1 MENNEERPQKTY
13 QPADSSKGEA
23 KLLVRLAAPVAIAQV
38 GAMSMGLVDTLMV
51 GRLGAVELA
60 AVALGD
66 ACFFTLQV
74 LAMGVIMALGP
85 LVAQAY
91 GAGDPQRCAAAWR
104 TGLRIAIVMTL
115 PLVALVFA
123 IGPALTWLGGIDER
137 VVQTSMDYL
146 APRTL
151 GILPQL
157 IYVACRALL
166 NGKGD
171 TRPAMVVTLI
181 AVVMNAFLDWVFIF
195 GNLGAPA
202 LGVAG
207 SGLVT
212 ALCRG
217 FMCVGLMLWLKRPV
231 YKAYTKGARVSLQL
245 LAKVLRIG
253 VPIGLT
259 HALEVGA
266 FAALSI
272 YMGWIGVTALA
283 AHQIALK
290 MATASFMLAISLGVA
305 TGIRVGNGIG
315 ASQPEAAQRS
325 AWVGIRIGLVCMA
338 INGTLFIVFR
348 RELVGAFT
356 PDAAVV
362 DLGAT
367 LLLVAAAFQL
377 SDGTQAICAGALR
390 GAGRTIQ
397 PMLAQLCAHW
407 LIALPLGYFL
417 AFTLDWGPLG
427 VWCPLVVGLSVAAVL
442 LLFWVRKIR
451 FLKPV

>member
-1 MENNEERPQKTY
+1 VAATPEAEKTY
-13 QPADSSKGEA
+13 RRADSSAGEA
-23 KLLVRLAAPVAIAQV
+23 KLLVRLALPVAIAQV
-38 GAMSMGLVDTLMV
+38 GAMSMGLVDTFMV

-85 LVAQAY
+85 LVSQAH

-104 TGLRIAIVMTL
+104 TGLRLALVMTL

-123 IGPALTWLGGIDER
+123 IGPALRWIGGIDPR

-151 GILPQL
+151 GVLPHL

-217 FMCVGLMLWLKRPV
+217 FMCIGLLVWLKRPA
-231 YKAYTKGARVSLQL
+231 YRAYTKGAQVSRALFV
-245 LAKVLRIG
+245 KVFRLG

-266 FAALSI
+266 FAASSI

-290 MATASFMLAISLGVA
+290 MATASFMLAISLGIA

-315 ASQPEAAQRS
+315 ASEPDAAQRS
-325 AWVGIRIGLVCMA
+325 AWVGIGIGLMCMA
-338 INGTLFIVFR
+338 INGLIFVVFR

-362 DLGAT
+362 ELGAT
-367 LLLVAAAFQL
+367 LLLVAAVFQL

-390 GAGRTIQ
+390 GAGRTVQ
-397 PMLAQLCAHW
+397 PMIAQLCAHW
-407 LIALPLGYFL
+407 VIALPLGYLL
-417 AFTLDWGPLG
+417 AFTLGWGPLG
-427 VWCPLVVGLSVAAVL
+427 VWCPLVVGLSVAAGL

-451 FLKPV
+451 FTQPV